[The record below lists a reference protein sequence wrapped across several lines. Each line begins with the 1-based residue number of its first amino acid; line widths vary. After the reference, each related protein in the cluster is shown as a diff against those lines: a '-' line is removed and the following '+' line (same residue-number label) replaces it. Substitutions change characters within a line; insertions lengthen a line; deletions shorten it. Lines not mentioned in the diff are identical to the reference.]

1 MEPSVADFREAYR
14 REEIGGRYS
23 GWLHFAF
30 TSGVC
35 LATIALAVVKLESVT
50 PLEWLTVPIVFL
62 YANLVE
68 YLGHRGPMHH
78 PVRGLGLLYRR
89 HTRQHHRFFSNRAMA
104 FDTSRDFKAVLF
116 PPLMILF
123 FIGGFGVPMWL
134 LLYWL
139 ASANVAW
146 LALATGVAYYLNYEW
161 LHFAY
166 HCDPRSWVGRL
177 PGLALLRRL
186 HVQHHDP
193 QLMMRHNFNITYPVG
208 DWLFGTLYRS
218 GRRGPAKGSA

>member
-1 MEPSVADFREAYR
+1 MDPAVAEFRAAYR
-14 REEIGGRYS
+14 RNEIGARYS

-30 TSGVC
+30 TSTVC
-35 LATIALAVVKLESVT
+35 LVTIGISVARLEAVA
-50 PLEWLTVPIVFL
+50 PLEWLTVPVVFL

-78 PVRGLGLLYRR
+78 PVRGLRLLYTR
-89 HTRQHHRFFSNRAMA
+89 HTRQHHRFFTDREMA
-104 FDTSRDFKAVLF
+104 FDDSRDFRAVLF
-116 PPLMILF
+116 PPVMILF

-166 HCDPRSWVGRL
+166 HCEPRSLIGRL
-177 PGLALLRRL
+177 PGLGTLRRL
-186 HVQHHDP
+186 HLQHHDP
-193 QLMMRHNFNITYPVG
+193 RLMMRHNFNITYPVG
-208 DWLFGTLYRS
+208 DWLFGTLYRPQREV
-218 GRRGPAKGSA
+218 GR